1 MEFTVFKLPIG
12 YRLYDRERNKI
23 VTICEGEY
31 HALKRLLKGCGT
43 QDDEAVLGRFQ
54 KNNFCCDG
62 TLTEIEHPAA
72 STIDRV
78 LQKNVSQMV
87 LQVTQNC
94 NLRCSY
100 CAYSGSYYNRKH
112 NNKRMDE
119 QTALRAVDFI
129 MSHSSDVEEITI
141 GFYGGEPF
149 LEYELIKKVVRY
161 VKEVYPEKK
170 VRFNLT
176 TNMTL
181 VSDEIIDYITKNN
194 IEIMI
199 SIDGPESVQDKYR
212 VFASGQGSYAKVAK
226 NVGKLCEK
234 DVEYYGKCMTN
245 TVLSPGCDCEAVRDF
260 LDHDELFS
268 PLTSMVTQV
277 NDVGLKEQ
285 IEYDDSYYTMMRREK
300 FKLLL
305 AMLGEIGFDKVSK
318 VARQHMATIL
328 QTHQMLK
335 TKGTDGLKSSHP
347 GGPCVPG
354 KKRVF
359 VDVDG
364 KFYPCERISEYE
376 EFQIGN
382 LDDGFDYDR
391 IRKMLNVGKCSRK
404 ECLDCWAFL
413 YCGTCIANMTEEG
426 TATKAMRM
434 RRCPGEK
441 NNLISQLS
449 DVEIMKHYGFDFVQ
463 MEEEK

>member
-1 MEFTVFKLPIG
+1 
-12 YRLYDRERNKI
+12 
-23 VTICEGEY
+23 
-31 HALKRLLKGCGT
+31 
-43 QDDEAVLGRFQ
+43 
-54 KNNFCCDG
+54 
-62 TLTEIEHPAA
+62 
-72 STIDRV
+72 
-78 LQKNVSQMV
+78 
-87 LQVTQNC
+87 
-94 NLRCSY
+94 
-100 CAYSGSYYNRKH
+100 
-112 NNKRMDE
+112 MDE

-149 LEYELIKKVVRY
+149 LEFDLIKKVVRY

-226 NVGKLCEK
+226 NVSKLCEK
-234 DVEYYGKCMTN
+234 DAEYYGKCMTN

-285 IEYDDSYYTMMRREK
+285 VEYDDSYYTMMRREK

-328 QTHQMLK
+328 QTYQMLK

-364 KFYPCERISEYE
+364 RFYPCERISESE

-382 LDDGFDYDR
+382 LDEGFDYDR

-441 NNLISQLS
+441 NNLIS
-449 DVEIMKHYGFDFVQ
+449 
-463 MEEEK
+463 